1 MHPYHV
7 EHIARQRQEALAAE
21 ADNYRMA
28 RSSRRSPGA
37 AARSLVQPRHHRARE
52 GLLALSA

>member
-28 RSSRRSPGA
+28 RSSRRSRRRRGA
-37 AARSLVQPRHHRARE
+37 FAVQPRHHRARE